1 MKFLKFLRLGL
12 LPLQCRSKPKYHA
25 WRRGGERIMKIPIQE
40 LPMNQLNALV
50 REWSDALQKKQ
61 GQNLKLDR

>member
-1 MKFLKFLRLGL
+1 
-12 LPLQCRSKPKYHA
+12 
-25 WRRGGERIMKIPIQE
+25 MKIPIQE